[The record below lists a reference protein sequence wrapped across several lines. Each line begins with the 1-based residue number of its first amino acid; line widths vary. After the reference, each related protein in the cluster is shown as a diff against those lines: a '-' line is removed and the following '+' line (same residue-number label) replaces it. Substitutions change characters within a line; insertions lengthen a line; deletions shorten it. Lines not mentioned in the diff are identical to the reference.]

1 MEWNGYKVQPTSYLA
16 PSGDWELKQV
26 IVKGTGGPVK
36 LLFRESLSKG
46 ASDGS
51 GPYIDDIVLK
61 PIQVT
66 APPTSFS
73 TPLPD
78 VCELYTDNLV
88 CNGSF
93 ELNVVDAGTKKEFA
107 DYLVPGWTSS
117 TGTVCLSNYAYGV
130 PAYEGKNYAELDCIA
145 GGPVEGL
152 YQMVPTLEDQEYA
165 LSFKMRARDPY
176 PNTEDEGVNV
186 SYPLSLGLWASTSFV
201 ETHQHSAHFHL
212 TLLLL

>member
-1 MEWNGYKVQPTSYLA
+1 MKLSEAILWLTLSVKTVSGNNLRQASIDEPRKLTVPTC
-16 PSGDWELKQV
+16 E
-26 IVKGTGGPVK
+26 
-36 LLFRESLSKG
+36 
-46 ASDGS
+46 
-51 GPYIDDIVLK
+51 
-61 PIQVT
+61 
-66 APPTSFS
+66 FS
-73 TPLPD
+73 T
-78 VCELYTDNLV
+78 ENLI

-201 ETHQHSAHFHL
+201 ETHQHSSHFHL